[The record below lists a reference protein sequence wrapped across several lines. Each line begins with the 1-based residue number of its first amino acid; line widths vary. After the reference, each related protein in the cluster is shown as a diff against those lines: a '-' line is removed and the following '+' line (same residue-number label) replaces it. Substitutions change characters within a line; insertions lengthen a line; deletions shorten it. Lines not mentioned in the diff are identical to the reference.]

1 MQNIEVVD
9 CKDPVLVWLDGE
21 PVGKI
26 EKADSIEGFILQWQ
40 ISTEGN
46 WNLIKRTG
54 KVRIT
59 IRGVEVARLNSLAL
73 EN

>member
-1 MQNIEVVD
+1 MQSIEVVD
-9 CKDPVLVWLDGE
+9 YDDPSLIWLDGE
-21 PVGKI
+21 LVGKI
-26 EKADSIEGFILQWQ
+26 EEADSIEGFILQWQ

-46 WNLIKRTG
+46 WNLINRTG

-59 IRGVEVARLNSLAL
+59 IRGIEVARLNSLAL

>member
-1 MQNIEVVD
+1 MQSIEVVD
-9 CKDPVLVWLDGE
+9 YDDPILIWLDGE
-21 PVGKI
+21 LVGKI
-26 EKADSIEGFILQWQ
+26 EEADSIEGFILQWQ

-59 IRGVEVARLNSLAL
+59 IRGIEVARLNSLAL